1 LFELAV
7 ATKGNTTS
15 DDIYINVLSS
25 YYPADDWDYK
35 YKNEGGYVS
44 YFPCYDSK
52 HYKSAGLGGDYQT
65 AAKDMTTHTYNL
77 LSGASTITGTETKLA
92 EGPWGLVMMDYIGD
106 DEVNPD
112 SRKLVNL
119 IMLNNFKFALAK
131 TQGTGTGGGGGE
143 NGGAD

>member
-1 LFELAV
+1 L
-7 ATKGNTTS
+7 
-15 DDIYINVLSS
+15 
-25 YYPADDWDYK
+25 
-35 YKNEGGYVS
+35 VS
-44 YFPCYDSK
+44 YFPSYDSK
-52 HYKSAGLGGDYQT
+52 TFKKAGRGGDYQS
-65 AAKDMTTHTYNL
+65 AAEEMTTHTYNL
-77 LSGASTITGTETKLA
+77 LSGASTITGTEKKLA

-106 DEVNPD
+106 DEVNPN